1 MAAVAEIKQLEAKI
15 KEDVKQINVAVW
27 ASVHAVEADAFG
39 WLVCI
44 CAELPKIAKALK
56 NEDKAVAQAAMQGM
70 RRVLLF
76 FLEKGDLQ
84 AKASELD
91 KAKKSK
97 AGSTQAIDTFRR
109 WLWGIYVAFIKEML
123 EWLGDADAD
132 SNLRVGALRTLME
145 FVSREGELRPT
156 GTSNATVFGNET
168 FMRVVQELA
177 GTDKLK
183 GELASVFKGEYV
195 AAYVDVQYYMVRPSA
210 CSLIRFLLALEML
223 KNLAQI
229 LESAH
234 SEEEKGQTE
243 EFVLVSNALRLLAM
257 VQMPEQADDI
267 TTFLVEPKGATAN
280 AGNLPEDELVSSDDD
295 SDDEEEEVLA
305 VTGAKRKAD
314 ADSKTK
320 KAKKAKGLRSV
331 KQHQH
336 AFSLAWIATLRL
348 KLPQAAYKK
357 VLVQLPDEIMPHLA
371 NPLLLADFL
380 TDSYNIGG
388 VTSLLALN
396 SLFILIQDYNFDS
409 PDFYNKLYA
418 LLDDPS
424 LLTAK
429 QRGRFF
435 GLLDLFLSSTHLPA
449 YMVAAFAKRL
459 SRSALT
465 AEPGAILFI
474 IPMVYNL
481 ILRHKEC
488 LQLIHRTG
496 AFSAAEKASK
506 RREELSS
513 SSAVDAAAKKLSGEK
528 TDIVLKDGHDPFV
541 SEEQDPIK
549 CNALQS
555 SLWELHTMKLHYN
568 ADVALKARMF
578 EEKLRHQFLDLDD
591 SLDITYK
598 SLFDQQLKRKAKGKV
613 PLAFQPCKALF
624 ATGDDDEA
632 EHEDVFAQVFEL

>member
-15 KEDVKQINVAVW
+15 KEDVKQINGTSAYKEQRRCLCA
-27 ASVHAVEADAFG
+27 ASHT
-39 WLVCI
+39 CK
-44 CAELPKIAKALK
+44 LPKIAKALK

-84 AKASELD
+84 AKTSELD
-91 KAKKSK
+91 QAKKSK

-156 GTSNATVFGNET
+156 GASNATAFGNET
-168 FMRVVQELA
+168 FMRVVQEMA

-195 AAYVDVQYYMVRPSA
+195 AAYVDVQYYM
-210 CSLIRFLLALEML
+210 L

-243 EFVLVSNALRLLAM
+243 EFTLVSNALRLLAM

-267 TTFLVEPKGATAN
+267 TVFLVEPKGAAAN
-280 AGNLPEDELVSSDDD
+280 AGDLPEDELVSSDDD
-295 SDDEEEEVLA
+295 SDDEEEDVLA
-305 VTGAKRKAD
+305 VTGSKRKAD

-320 KAKKAKGLRSV
+320 NPKKTKGLRSV

-336 AFSLAWIATLRL
+336 AFSLAWIATLRH

-357 VLVQLPDEIMPHLA
+357 VLVQLPDDIMPHLA

-624 ATGDDDEA
+624 TAGDDDEA
-632 EHEDVFAQVFEL
+632 EHEDVFAKAFEL